1 MSIHDTPTIPIP
13 AQKVFLSQ
21 VARAL
26 PPQCQ
31 ALSFV
36 AGDWNFCL
44 EGEGPHHL
52 SGRLAPTK
60 PDIVR
65 HAAQLFATHAEVMQ
79 EMPTHRVVQ
88 DNVLVS

>member
-1 MSIHDTPTIPIP
+1 MNIHNTPTIPAP

-26 PPQCQ
+26 LPPCQ
-31 ALSFV
+31 ALSII

-44 EGEGPHHL
+44 EGEGSQHL
-52 SGRLAPTK
+52 SGRLVPTK

-65 HAAQLFATHAEVMQ
+65 HSAQLFYAYAE
-79 EMPTHRVVQ
+79 
-88 DNVLVS
+88 